1 VVEKEIRKK
10 TQVYGTVAI
19 LSAVVLVALI
29 YTFGAAPVIFN
40 PSISPI
46 RTFASYAELK
56 DFLVTS
62 TKGFSYYAGGP
73 LDTKFF
79 TGRNLVIAPMPV
91 PAMASQTYN
100 AGSEQSYSTTNI
112 QVTGVDEADI
122 VKTDGNYIYVIANNS
137 AYIIDANPQNAKVL
151 AKIAFNN
158 TYLAGMFLSQD
169 SNKLAVLG
177 SQYSDS
183 IYSGGPLY
191 SGGNNE
197 ISIYGIFANNVDTFI
212 NVYDISNKANPVL
225 ARNFTMS
232 GSYFNSRMIGN
243 YVYAVISQPAYAV
256 NETVILPRVYSGD
269 NAVDIAATK
278 IFYSDV
284 VNYNNYL
291 GFTTFIGLNFADS
304 AQEPTS
310 KTIMVGGASNM
321 YVSLNDIYVT
331 YPSSDGEGTAIYRVH
346 INEDNLTFE
355 AQGKVPGN
363 VLNQYSMDEYNGYFR
378 LATTGWTKGAPF
390 AQPQQNNVYVLNMS
404 LAVVGKLEN
413 LATGENLHSARF
425 MGDKCYLVTFIK
437 TDPLFVIDL
446 SQPDAPKK
454 LGELHIPGYS
464 DYLHPYDET
473 HLIGVGKETVE
484 ASEGNFAWYQG
495 LKLSLF
501 DVSDVNEPKQMSN
514 YTIGD
519 RGTDSP
525 VLSDPKAFLFDK
537 SKNLLVIPINLAVI
551 DKTAVAPSPNAY
563 GTFVWQGVYVFRLT
577 LNDGFV
583 LEGNVTQMEI
593 NASLYPTFGSSDFY
607 SMNSDHWISRAL
619 YIGNTLYTVS
629 NAGVQLNS
637 LENLALIA
645 KVDLS

>member
-1 VVEKEIRKK
+1 MNRVVQKEIRKK
-10 TQVYGTVAI
+10 TQVYGTIAT
-19 LSAVVLVALI
+19 LSAIVLVALI
-29 YTFGAAPVIFN
+29 YTFGAVPVIFN
-40 PSISPI
+40 PNVSPI
-46 RTFASYAELK
+46 KTFSSYEELK
-56 DFLVTS
+56 NFLIANTQ
-62 TKGFSYYAGGP
+62 GYSYYGGGP
-73 LDTKFF
+73 LDVKFF
-79 TGRNLVIAPMPV
+79 GARGVGPLPMPA
-91 PAMASQTYN
+91 PEYTLGL
-100 AGSEQSYSTTNI
+100 GSDQSYSTTNI
-112 QVTGVDEADI
+112 QVAGVDEADI

-137 AYIIDANPQNAKVL
+137 AYIIDANPQNARVL

-177 SQYSDS
+177 SRYGDP
-183 IYSGGPLY
+183 IYSGGPQY
-191 SGGNNE
+191 YGGSNG
-197 ISIYGIFANNVDTFI
+197 ISSIYGIFVNNVETFI
-212 NVYDISNKANPVL
+212 NIYDISNKANPVL

-243 YVYAVISQPAYAV
+243 YVYAVVSQPAYVV
-256 NETVILPRVYSGD
+256 NETVILPRVYSKD
-269 NAVDIAATK
+269 NATDIAASGIYYT
-278 IFYSDV
+278 DV
-284 VNYNNYL
+284 VDYNNYF
-291 GFTTFIGLNFADS
+291 GFTTFVGLNIADD
-304 AQEPTS
+304 AQEPANM
-310 KTIMVGGASNM
+310 TIMTGGASSM

-331 YPSSDGEGTAIYRVH
+331 YPSSDGQGTAIYRVH
-346 INEDNLTFE
+346 INENTLTFE
-355 AQGKVPGN
+355 AQGKVPGS

-378 LATTGWTKGAPF
+378 LATTSWTNG
-390 AQPQQNNVYVLNMS
+390 PQQNNVYVLNMS

-446 SQPDAPKK
+446 SQPNAPKK

-484 ASEGNFAWYQG
+484 ASEGDFAWYQG

-501 DVSDVNEPKQMSN
+501 DVSNVNEPKQLSN

-537 SKNLLVIPINLAVI
+537 SKNLLVIPVNLAEI
-551 DKTAVAPSPNAY
+551 DKTAVAPGPSAY

-583 LEGNVTQMEI
+583 LRGNVTQMEN
-593 NASLYPTFGSSDFY
+593 NASSYPTFSSSDFY
-607 SMNSDHWISRAL
+607 WMNSDYWISRAL

-629 NAGVQLNS
+629 NGRVQLNS
-637 LENLALIA
+637 LENMALIA
-645 KVDLS
+645 KINLS